1 MFQISR
7 NLFGWGLAIL
17 LTVAVPASAQ
27 ETGGTGSY
35 GGDTGPSDHGS
46 PTGRSPTTQ
55 VTTVPQ
61 LSTRLAQMKTMCAAA
76 GSYVADCLAERLAT
90 LSLDAARLD
99 GHSEM
104 KQILRETAEE
114 LRLLVRKNSD
124 PEAPRARINSAD
136 GQRSARPLVAVP
148 ASRRPSVHRQAI
160 AIIEEAETQLL
171 RSSTQSAAR
180 ASQYQQVAEAL
191 GSNKVLLRS

>member
-1 MFQISR
+1 MCSAAR
-7 NLFGWGLAIL
+7 N
-17 LTVAVPASAQ
+17 
-27 ETGGTGSY
+27 
-35 GGDTGPSDHGS
+35 
-46 PTGRSPTTQ
+46 
-55 VTTVPQ
+55 
-61 LSTRLAQMKTMCAAA
+61 
-76 GSYVADCLAERLAT
+76 YVADCLAERLET
-90 LSLDAARLD
+90 LSQDAAALH
-99 GHSEM
+99 GHREL

-114 LRLLVRKNSD
+114 LRLLVRENSD
-124 PEAPRARINSAD
+124 RNAPRAGIRSPD

-148 ASRRPSVHRQAI
+148 SSRLPSVHRQAI